1 MQLTDNQRVTQVSD
15 NQQVTTMSNL
25 HKIDQSNIIS
35 LITNMDEKNL
45 NGGAFTIRSKRT
57 GKDYT
62 FKISHKPF
70 NGFNYLHIKVETE
83 YMNFRYMGYYR
94 EGQIMRRD
102 KQTKQLKV
110 VDTPAS
116 TAISWFIRMIKAG
129 NFDILRNGVD
139 IFHIGKCLKCGKPL
153 TDSTSIEYGIGPIC
167 RNK

>member
-62 FKISHKPF
+62 FKIH
-70 NGFNYLHIKVETE
+70 N
-83 YMNFRYMGYYR
+83 
-94 EGQIMRRD
+94 RR
-102 KQTKQLKV
+102 
-110 VDTPAS
+110 
-116 TAISWFIRMIKAG
+116 
-129 NFDILRNGVD
+129 
-139 IFHIGKCLKCGKPL
+139 
-153 TDSTSIEYGIGPIC
+153 
-167 RNK
+167 